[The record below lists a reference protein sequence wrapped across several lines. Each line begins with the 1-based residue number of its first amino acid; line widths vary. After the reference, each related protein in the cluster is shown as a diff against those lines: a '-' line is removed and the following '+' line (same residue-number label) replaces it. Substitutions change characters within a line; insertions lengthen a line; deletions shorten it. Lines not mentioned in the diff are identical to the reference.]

1 MSVTPELPA
10 SALCGAGSPG
20 STHPCRS
27 HFNVHN
33 PLTSGPSTLRCGQPC
48 EHSPLHVPLFALEA
62 LVDGLGNGGL
72 HQVHVAHHLR
82 GEDIAQLLVE
92 PAVAQVFCK
101 RTTPDSLES
110 DGSWKKESS
119 SMLSEC
125 IQESAQHEKEK
136 IRGRYGG
143 SRGRRKVKGMGV
155 CVCVGG
161 VCVWYVCV

>member
-1 MSVTPELPA
+1 M
-10 SALCGAGSPG
+10 
-20 STHPCRS
+20 
-27 HFNVHN
+27 
-33 PLTSGPSTLRCGQPC
+33 
-48 EHSPLHVPLFALEA
+48 
-62 LVDGLGNGGL
+62 DGLGNGGL

-110 DGSWKKESS
+110 DRSWKKESS

-155 CVCVGG
+155 CVGGGCGMCVGVCGVCVGG
-161 VCVWYVCV
+161 VCVCGVCGVCVCVCAHIKGEKE

>member
-1 MSVTPELPA
+1 M
-10 SALCGAGSPG
+10 
-20 STHPCRS
+20 
-27 HFNVHN
+27 
-33 PLTSGPSTLRCGQPC
+33 
-48 EHSPLHVPLFALEA
+48 
-62 LVDGLGNGGL
+62 DGLGNGGL

-82 GEDIAQLLVE
+82 GEDVAQLLVE

-101 RTTPDSLES
+101 QTTPDSLES

-125 IQESAQHEKEK
+125 IQESAQHEKGK

-155 CVCVGG
+155 CGG
-161 VCVWYVCV
+161 CGVWYVCGCMCVCVVCVCGVWVCVCVVCVCVVCVCVCTY